1 MKEEFKR
8 LLGRSKARADAA
20 SDRSMQVRYFQK
32 IAKYGASRC
41 EAKQFEVYSIIP
53 AVFSHTGHIHGEFKI
68 LVEEQIRHKL
78 ISFEG
83 EAQSSK
89 IRSVMKWWSRCISM
103 AIVKT
108 ASRNVPMLKWLG

>member
-20 SDRSMQVRYFQK
+20 SDRSMQVRYYQK

-53 AVFSHTGHIHGEFKI
+53 AVFSHTGQIHGEFKI
-68 LVEEQIRHKL
+68 LVLIKEQIRHKL
-78 ISFEG
+78 RTSISFEG
-83 EAQSSK
+83 EAKNSKARSS
-89 IRSVMKWWSRCISM
+89 S
-103 AIVKT
+103 
-108 ASRNVPMLKWLG
+108 